1 MPIIDDFLG
10 VSLPIKVLVVVLII
24 VVLYFVSVSLALFG
38 AAYAFKSENM
48 TPASMYNDASNKILS
63 FLKL

>member
-1 MPIIDDFLG
+1 MGVIDDFMG
-10 VSLPIKVLVVVLII
+10 AKRPIQVLIVALII
-24 VVLYFVSVSLALFG
+24 VILYFVSVSLALFG

-48 TPASMYNDASNKILS
+48 TPASMYSDASNKILS